1 MIADL
6 ALALALAW
14 WVALAWFFFTLRRSM
29 RDPDLMVKV
38 LRKLG
43 SVQPQRISSAATQST
58 FAGFPGSNDLVA
70 SHRIP
75 PARKTGL

>member
-14 WVALAWFFFTLRRSM
+14 WVALAWFFSTLRRSM

-38 LRKLG
+38 LRKIG
-43 SVQPQRISSAATQST
+43 SMQST
-58 FAGFPGSNDLVA
+58 KNTMTGVGTTVGPVDLVA